1 MPWIVSTRNE
11 PRRVSAAATAP
22 TRRRIAGSIATSQ
35 PQISR
40 DSTRTETVI
49 TVLKKNM
56 TGRKNT
62 MTSASSAVPNN
73 CVVRKVRIFP
83 ISWKLW
89 MNSPV
94 ELRSK

>member
-11 PRRVSAAATAP
+11 PRRVSAATTAP
-22 TRRRIAGSIATSQ
+22 TRRRIAGSIARSQ

-40 DSTRTETVI
+40 DSTRTQTVI

-62 MTSASSAVPNN
+62 MTSASSAVPNS
-73 CVVRKVRIFP
+73 CVVRKLRIFP

-89 MNSPV
+89 RKAPV
-94 ELRSK
+94 SVRSK